1 MRPLNPEPAGC
12 KLWTVSKTTGQEELQ
27 LWRSCAGEPVYP
39 GERERILG
47 QKARRTRRLA
57 ARAARRSKVI
67 LRLAPTLQRTIIVL
81 RMTRSPGLLR
91 EFAQLEGA

>member
-1 MRPLNPEPAGC
+1 M
-12 KLWTVSKTTGQEELQ
+12 
-27 LWRSCAGEPVYP
+27 WRLCAGEPVYP

-67 LRLAPTLQRTIIVL
+67 SSPACVSGTAHAAPCSLCGFVQ
-81 RMTRSPGLLR
+81 
-91 EFAQLEGA
+91 QEGAGRQN